1 MSDKQKLLV
10 ILEPDNHPYDVVER
24 AGWLAELNDYDISL
38 LWCNADTSPLGSPF
52 LISNEAREI
61 GREILAAQAEI
72 VDYLAKPLRE
82 KGLEVTTE
90 VLEERPIA
98 DGILSFV
105 RDLKPVYLL
114 KGTQYHAAA
123 ERSIFV
129 DTDWELIR
137 TCPCP
142 LWLIKP
148 TLIGKKPVIIAA
160 VDPVHSHDKPA
171 ALDQIIVA
179 QAKQVAS
186 KDNGDVHLLHTYQW
200 LKGVG
205 SVATK
210 TFKPIKLP
218 VADIEERIRKEHQE
232 KLNELARSHDIDAA
246 HTHLLPGD
254 ARDLIPA
261 FVREQ
266 KASLVVMGALAR
278 WGLKRAIIGSTAE
291 RVLDHLPCDIL
302 IVRGD
307 S

>member
-1 MSDKQKLLV
+1 MSDKQTILV

-24 AGWLAELNDYDISL
+24 AGWLAELNDFDISL
-38 LWCNADTSPLGSPF
+38 LWCNAETSPLGFPF
-52 LISNEAREI
+52 LVSNEAREI
-61 GREILAAQAEI
+61 GREIQAAQSEI

-82 KGLEVTTE
+82 RGITVTTK
-90 VLEERPIA
+90 VLEERPIS
-98 DGILSFV
+98 DGIVSV
-105 RDLKPVYLL
+105 VKALKPVYLL

-129 DTDWELIR
+129 DTDWQLIR
-137 TCPCP
+137 SCPCP

-148 TLIGKKPVIIAA
+148 TLIGEKPVIIAA

-171 ALDQIIVA
+171 ALDQIIVE
-179 QAKQVAS
+179 QAMKVAS

-200 LKGVG
+200 MTGVG
-205 SVATK
+205 SAATK
-210 TFKPIKLP
+210 TFKPIKVP
-218 VADIEERIRKEHQE
+218 VTDIEERVRNEHQE
-232 KLNELARSHDIDAA
+232 RLNELAKANDIDAK
-246 HTHLLPGD
+246 HVHLLPGD
-254 ARDLIPA
+254 ARELIPA
-261 FVREQ
+261 FVRQQ